1 MQEGECDRFFDR
13 FRCILV
19 ARKENLT
26 GFSTGLTDRFPSL
39 SGVVKDYVIVVA
51 GLGFDYQDSCIDR
64 CVTISSRPLRCLL
77 GEAALPRP
85 YAAEIGPTTHT
96 LRRNDASI
104 VEI

>member
-26 GFSTGLTDRFPSL
+26 GFSTGWFPSL
-39 SGVVKDYVIVVA
+39 SGVVKDNVIVVA
-51 GLGFDYQDSCIDR
+51 GLGFDYQASCIDR

-104 VEI
+104 VKI